1 MLVVGENRAAVEKD
15 EETKVDGKPVA
26 MSVRFDEVLEFAKDR
41 PPQRLQD
48 PCRRNQL
55 NLGTHHGGNRVGSKS
70 IDALI
75 EKLGFHSKG
84 LSATNTFRL
93 GFHTGCDPELK
104 DFIQELS
111 CFFVL
116 FQRSTRHKIHGGN

>member
-1 MLVVGENRAAVEKD
+1 MLVVGKNRTAVEKD

-48 PCRRNQL
+48 PCRCNQL
-55 NLGTHHGGNRVGSKS
+55 NLSTHHGRNRVGSKS

-75 EKLGFHSKG
+75 EELGFHSKG
-84 LSATNTFRL
+84 LSATDTFRL
-93 GFHTGCDPELK
+93 GFHTGGDPELK

-116 FQRSTRHKIHGGN
+116 FQKSTRRTIHGGN